1 MTVIAVDGGN
11 PVAPNTP
18 SATSIGL
25 LYPGERIDV
34 LVERVPTGSPG
45 SATAPGAS
53 NPDMEQGSEIGSKLT
68 IALDLE

>member
-11 PVAPNTP
+11 PVAPNSP

-34 LVERVPTGSPG
+34 LVERH
-45 SATAPGAS
+45 
-53 NPDMEQGSEIGSKLT
+53 PDLKQGSEVGSKLT
-68 IALDLE
+68 ISLDLE